1 MFSLQLMKKILI
13 AIIALGLFVLAM
25 SSCTSTMDCPAYGET
40 HKYQIEQ
47 RY

>member
-1 MFSLQLMKKILI
+1 MKKVMI
-13 AIIALGLFVLAM
+13 AIVAIGLFALAVT
-25 SSCTSTMDCPAYGET
+25 SCKSTTDCPAYGET

>member
-1 MFSLQLMKKILI
+1 MKKIITVII
-13 AIIALGLFVLAM
+13 AIGLFVLAVTA
-25 SSCTSTMDCPAYGET
+25 CTSSTDCPAYGET